1 MSQKPTA
8 VALDQV
14 EVVPAGEAPTGTR
27 IARLVT
33 RAGTGSSVL
42 VGVSWMD
49 PGEASARWTVP
60 PGAETEEVYYVIR
73 GRIRVDWDDGQVEAG
88 PDAAVYFPPGFSYQ
102 VTAVS
107 PDPVFLAYTLYPTS
121 R

>member
-1 MSQKPTA
+1 
-8 VALDQV
+8 VDG
-14 EVVPAGEAPTGTR
+14 PAR
-27 IARLVT
+27 C
-33 RAGTGSSVL
+33 
-42 VGVSWMD
+42 
-49 PGEASARWTVP
+49 
-60 PGAETEEVYYVIR
+60 ETEEVYYVIR